1 MDRQSSLISIVE
13 DDSSVRR
20 ALGRMIESLGFKVKL
35 FASASD
41 YLNESH
47 PDPTC
52 LILDLVMPG
61 MNGFELLVEL
71 QETHRSVPTVI
82 ISAYDNLDYLEKAR
96 SLGAIAFL
104 RKPCDEN
111 ALLDAIE
118 KSLASNDAP
127 RS

>member
-13 DDSSVRR
+13 DDPSVRR

-47 PDPTC
+47 PDPKC

-61 MNGFELLVEL
+61 MNGFELLAEL

-82 ISAYDNLDYLEKAR
+82 ISAHDNQVYLEKAR

>member
-1 MDRQSSLISIVE
+1 
-13 DDSSVRR
+13 
-20 ALGRMIESLGFKVKL
+20 MIETLGFKVKL

-52 LILDLVMPG
+52 LILDVVMPV

-71 QETHRSVPTVI
+71 KETHRSVPTVV
-82 ISAYDNLDYLEKAR
+82 ISAHDDQAYLEKAR
-96 SLGAIAFL
+96 SLGVNAYL
-104 RKPCDEN
+104 LKPCDEI

>member
-1 MDRQSSLISIVE
+1 MDRQTSLIGIVE
-13 DDSSVRR
+13 DEPTVRR

-41 YLNESH
+41 YMNKSD
-47 PDPTC
+47 PDPKC

-61 MNGFELLVEL
+61 MNGLELLAGL
-71 QETHRSVPTVI
+71 QGTHRSVPTVI
-82 ISAYDNLDYLEKAR
+82 ISAHDNQVYRGKAR
-96 SLGAIAFL
+96 LLGVIAYL

-111 ALLDAIE
+111 TLLDAIE

>member
-13 DDSSVRR
+13 DDPSVRR
-20 ALGRMIESLGFKVKL
+20 ALGRMIESLGFKVKR

-47 PDPTC
+47 PDPKC

-61 MNGFELLVEL
+61 MNGFELLAEL

-82 ISAYDNLDYLEKAR
+82 ISAYDNLVYLEKAR

-104 RKPCDEN
+104 RKPCDEI

>member
-13 DDSSVRR
+13 DDPSVRR
-20 ALGRMIESLGFKVKL
+20 ALGRMIETLGFKVKL

-52 LILDLVMPG
+52 LILDVVMPV

-71 QETHRSVPTVI
+71 KETHRSVPTVV
-82 ISAYDNLDYLEKAR
+82 ISAHDDQAYLEKAR
-96 SLGAIAFL
+96 SLGVNAYL
-104 RKPCDEN
+104 LKPCDEI